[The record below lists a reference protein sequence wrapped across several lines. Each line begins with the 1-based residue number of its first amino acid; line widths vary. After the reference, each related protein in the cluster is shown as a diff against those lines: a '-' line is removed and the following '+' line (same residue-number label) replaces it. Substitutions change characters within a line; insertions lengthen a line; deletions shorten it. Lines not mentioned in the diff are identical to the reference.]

1 MIKKFFTS
9 KIGIDQMG
17 EDQSPIWSESWK
29 FSSMGL
35 KIISE
40 SMESLDR
47 TTPRKV
53 VLDLSCAR
61 QSVADFAREIRCVYT
76 ISDAITQLVENK
88 DEQIDSAD
96 PIDSIVDYAEI
107 FECLTRY
114 SRNYSIRRPVSVIL
128 AWDLLN
134 YLNRTEIINLMAYLS
149 PFCHPG
155 TKLFA
160 ISWITETIPKNPG
173 WFEITPQLELIY
185 ESMINEHIDS
195 PEYSAPNIVD
205 MMPSF
210 TPHRLSITRMGMLE
224 VVLQFK
230 NLIQPPST
238 TRIPAQKLSAFSKV

>member
-1 MIKKFFTS
+1 M
-9 KIGIDQMG
+9 D
-17 EDQSPIWSESWK
+17 EDKSSIWSESWK
-29 FSSMGL
+29 FPSMGL

-40 SMESLDR
+40 SMENLDR
-47 TTPRKV
+47 GKLKYV

-61 QSVADFAREIRCVYT
+61 QSVADFAREINCVYT
-76 ISDAITQLVENK
+76 ISDAITQLVKNK
-88 DEQIDSAD
+88 DEQYDSEASV
-96 PIDSIVDYAEI
+96 DSFVDYAEM

-114 SRNYSIRRPVSVIL
+114 SRKSSIRQPVSVIL

-134 YLNRTEIINLMAYLS
+134 YLERTEIINLMAYLS

-160 ISWITETIPKNPG
+160 ISWITETIPKKPG
-173 WFEITPQLELIY
+173 WFEVTPQQELIY
-185 ESMINEHIDS
+185 ESMIHEQIDS

-230 NLIQPPST
+230 DLIQPPST
-238 TRIPAQKLSAFSKV
+238 TKIPAQKLSAFGKV

>member
-1 MIKKFFTS
+1 MDKDK
-9 KIGIDQMG
+9 
-17 EDQSPIWSESWK
+17 SPFWSESWK
-29 FSSMGL
+29 FPSMGL

-40 SMESLDR
+40 TMEDFDR
-47 TTPRKV
+47 GKSKNV
-53 VLDLSCAR
+53 LLDLSCAR
-61 QSVADFAREIRCVYT
+61 QSVVDFAREISCVYT
-76 ISDAITQLVENK
+76 ISDAITPLVENK
-88 DEQIDSAD
+88 NGQFDSAD
-96 PIDSIVDYAEI
+96 PVDSFVDYAEM
-107 FECLTRY
+107 FECLSRY
-114 SRNYSIRRPVSVIL
+114 SRKNSIRRPVSVIL

-134 YLNRTEIINLMAYLS
+134 YLERTEIINLMAYLS

-160 ISWITETIPKNPG
+160 ISWITETIPKKPG

-185 ESMINEHIDS
+185 ESMINEHIVS

-230 NLIQPPST
+230 DLIQPPST
-238 TRIPAQKLSAFSKV
+238 TRIPAHKLSAFSKV